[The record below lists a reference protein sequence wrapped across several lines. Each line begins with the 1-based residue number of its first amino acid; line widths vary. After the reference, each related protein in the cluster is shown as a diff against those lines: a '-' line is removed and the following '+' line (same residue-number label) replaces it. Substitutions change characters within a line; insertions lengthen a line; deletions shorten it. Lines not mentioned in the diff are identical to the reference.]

1 MQKLENN
8 MDTLQ
13 HVQQITAKVK
23 QRMKQLET
31 LQKQQEQQAE
41 IIRSLKSRNE
51 ALEEQV
57 RLLTE
62 QQQILMAAAGKMSPA
77 DKAAFESTIN
87 KYIREI
93 DKCIGMLSE

>member
-1 MQKLENN
+1 

-41 IIRSLKSRNE
+41 IIRSLKGRNE

>member
-1 MQKLENN
+1 

-31 LQKQQEQQAE
+31 MQKQQEQQAE
-41 IIRSLKSRNE
+41 IIRSLKGRNE

>member
-13 HVQQITAKVK
+13 QVQQITAKVK
-23 QRMKQLET
+23 HRLKMLEH
-31 LQKQQEQQAE
+31 LQKQQEQQARL
-41 IIRSLKSRNE
+41 IQTLKSKNT

-57 RLLTE
+57 RILTE
-62 QQQILMAAAGKMSPA
+62 QQQILMAATTQMAPQ

-87 KYIREI
+87 KYIRDI
-93 DKCIGMLSE
+93 DTCIGMLSE

>member
-1 MQKLENN
+1 

-13 HVQQITAKVK
+13 QVQQITAKVK
-23 QRMKQLET
+23 HRMKMLEN

-41 IIRSLKSRNE
+41 LIRSLKNKNA

-57 RLLTE
+57 RLLSE
-62 QQQILMAAAGKMSPA
+62 QQQVLLAATGKMNAA
-77 DKAAFESTIN
+77 DKAAFESTLN

>member
-1 MQKLENN
+1 

-13 HVQQITAKVK
+13 QIQHITAKVK
-23 QRMKQLET
+23 DKLKTLAT
-31 LQKQQEQQAE
+31 LQKQHEQQVQ
-41 IIRSLKSRNE
+41 IIQQLKTKNE

-62 QQQILMAAAGKMSPA
+62 QHQILIAAAGKMNPE
-77 DKAAFESTIN
+77 DKAKFESTIN

-93 DKCIGMLSE
+93 DKCIGLLSE

>member
-1 MQKLENN
+1 

-62 QQQILMAAAGKMSPA
+62 QQQILMAAAGKMSAA

>member
-1 MQKLENN
+1 

>member
-1 MQKLENN
+1 

-51 ALEEQV
+51 VLEEQV

>member
-1 MQKLENN
+1 

-62 QQQILMAAAGKMSPA
+62 QQQILMAAAGIMSAA

>member
-1 MQKLENN
+1 

-13 HVQQITAKVK
+13 QVQQITAKVK
-23 QRMKQLET
+23 HRMKMLEN

-41 IIRSLKSRNE
+41 LIRSLKNKNA

-57 RLLTE
+57 RLLSE
-62 QQQILMAAAGKMSPA
+62 QRQVLLAATGKMNTA
-77 DKAAFESTIN
+77 DKAAFESTLN

>member
-1 MQKLENN
+1 

-62 QQQILMAAAGKMSPA
+62 QQQILMAAAGKMTPA

-93 DKCIGMLSE
+93 DKCIGMLTE